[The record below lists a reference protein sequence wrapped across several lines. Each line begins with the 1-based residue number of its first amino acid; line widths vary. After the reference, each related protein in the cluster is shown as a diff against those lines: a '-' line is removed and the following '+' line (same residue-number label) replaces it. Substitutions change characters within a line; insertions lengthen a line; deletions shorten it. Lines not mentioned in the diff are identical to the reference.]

1 MHAPGTHFVYFG
13 ALTALLAVADTTRVA
28 AQDDS
33 ASVAQTCI
41 YRTGIDHTRVL
52 DDRNI
57 LFFMHNRTKYRNT
70 LLGTCPGLRAE
81 NHFIYG
87 QDMANSLCKGN
98 VINVLAY
105 EFGSA
110 TRGASCWLGM
120 FQPLSDDEVEELVA
134 ATTPAKKDKDANRR
148 HAIKVE
154 PVELP
159 PAPPPA
165 ASVESSAPPPR
176 PAEPAATET
185 TR

>member
-1 MHAPGTHFVYFG
+1 MHAPGTLFVRFG
-13 ALTALLAVADTTRVA
+13 ALALIAAVGTNRAF

-33 ASVAQTCI
+33 ASVVQTCI
-41 YRTGIDHTRVL
+41 YRTGIDHTKVL
-52 DDRNI
+52 DDRTI

-98 VINVLAY
+98 VINVLTY
-105 EFGSA
+105 EFGRA

-134 ATTPAKKDKDANRR
+134 AATPAKENKDAKRR
-148 HAIKVE
+148 PAVKVE
-154 PVELP
+154 PVQLP
-159 PAPPPA
+159 AAAPPPA
-165 ASVESSAPPPR
+165 PVESSEPPPTE
-176 PAEPAATET
+176 PAAATET